1 MSAALRTDA
10 SAPSSAAAGD
20 TSGASAPAGPT
31 AVLAAFTAGLRHD
44 DLPMPVRERVKDI
57 LLDSLASAIAGRAG
71 DETAQIGALA
81 GALGRSDEATLLTGG
96 GSSLAGAALTNAYLV
111 TAVTVCDV
119 HRPTLFHTTPQVVPP
134 ALAIAERE
142 GCSGQALLTAIAAG
156 LEVSVR
162 VARAM
167 DYPEFRRRGWH
178 SPGVV
183 GPFGGAA
190 AAGSLLGLNAGRQ
203 CHAFALAGSQSA
215 GTFAHW
221 GTPTIK
227 FHQARGSLSGL
238 MAALL
243 AAEGFRA
250 SAEILAHPDGG
261 LFNAYANGGLPGEV
275 TGGLGETWKLEEL
288 ALRRWPAGSSLQAMI
303 TALFALV
310 EGQGVQAAGVARVR
324 IGLSKAVYDMH
335 GTLPWSDKFKALLS
349 APYIASI
356 ILHDRCCWLD
366 QFLPAR
372 YADPAVDAFTR
383 GRVRVEADAS
393 LAGNAASVEIT
404 MADGRVLREARSE
417 ALGDPGNPLDRAQI
431 VGKLQE
437 AAAGWFDPATTA
449 RVAAL
454 VDRLE
459 DLGDVRELMAIF
471 RAGRDSDS
479 ETASRPR

>member
-1 MSAALRTDA
+1 MT
-10 SAPSSAAAGD
+10 AAA
-20 TSGASAPAGPT
+20 SPAPTAPLPGPT
-31 AVLAAFTAGLRHD
+31 AVLSAFTAGLRPAHI
-44 DLPMPVRERVKDI
+44 PPRVRERVKDI
-57 LLDSLASAIAGRAG
+57 LLDTLASAIAGRAG

-81 GALGRSDEATLLTGG
+81 AALGRSDEATVLTGG
-96 GSSLAGAALTNAYLV
+96 GSSLAGAALSNAYLV

-134 ALAIAERE
+134 ALAIAERD
-142 GCSGQALLTAIAAG
+142 GCSGAALLAAIAAG

-190 AAGSLLGLNAGRQ
+190 AAGSLLGLDAARQ

-250 SAEILAHPDGG
+250 SGEILAHPDGG
-261 LFNAYANGGLPGEV
+261 LFNAYSNGGLPAEV
-275 TGGLGETWKLEEL
+275 TGGLGEAWKLEEL

-310 EGQGVQAAGVARVR
+310 EAHDVQAGGVERVR
-324 IGLSKAVYDMH
+324 IGLSPAVHEMH
-335 GTLPWSDKFKALLS
+335 GALPWTDKFKALLS

-356 ILHDRCCWLD
+356 ILHDRCCWLE
-366 QFLPAR
+366 QFLPGR
-372 YADPAVDAFTR
+372 YADPSVDAFTR
-383 GRVRVEADAS
+383 QRVQVEPDAS

-431 VGKLQE
+431 VAKLRE
-437 AAAGWFDPATTA
+437 AAAGWFEDATVE
-449 RVAAL
+449 RLAAM

-459 DLGDVRELMAIF
+459 DLADVRELMAIF
-471 RAGRDSDS
+471 RAGQR
-479 ETASRPR
+479 

>member
-1 MSAALRTDA
+1 MTAVPPA
-10 SAPSSAAAGD
+10 SSTIPSTTAPMVPS
-20 TSGASAPAGPT
+20 PGPT
-31 AVLAAFTAGLRHD
+31 AMLADFTAGLRHD
-44 DLPMPVRERVKDI
+44 AIPLRVRERVKDI
-57 LLDSLASAIAGRAG
+57 LLDTLASAIAGRAG
-71 DETAQIGALA
+71 DEIAQIGALA
-81 GALGRSDEATLLTGG
+81 AALGRSDEATLIAGG
-96 GSSLAGAALTNAYLV
+96 GSSLAGAALCNAYLV

-142 GCSGQALLTAIAAG
+142 GRSGSELLTAIAAG

-167 DYPEFRRRGWH
+167 DYPAFRRRGWH

-190 AAGSLLGLNAGRQ
+190 AAGSLLRLDAGRQ
-203 CHAFALAGSQSA
+203 CNAFALAGSQSA

-261 LFNAYANGGLPGEV
+261 LFNAYADGGLPQEI
-275 TGGLGETWKLEEL
+275 TGGLGEAWKLEEL

-310 EGQGVQAAGVARVR
+310 EGHGVQASGVERVR
-324 IGLSKAVYDMH
+324 IGLSKTVYDMH
-335 GTLPWSDKFKALLS
+335 GTLPWSDRFKALLS

-372 YADPAVDAFTR
+372 HADPAVDAFTR
-383 GRVRVEADAS
+383 NRVQVEPDPS
-393 LAGNAASVEIT
+393 LAGNAAAVEIT
-404 MADGRVLREARSE
+404 MADGRVLSETRTE
-417 ALGDPGNPLDRAQI
+417 ALGDPGNPLGRAQI

-449 RVAAL
+449 RLAAM

-459 DLGDVRELMAIF
+459 DLADVRELMALF
-471 RAGRDSDS
+471 RAGQR
-479 ETASRPR
+479 

>member
-1 MSAALRTDA
+1 MTAVAPPAASTVL
-10 SAPSSAAAGD
+10 SP
-20 TSGASAPAGPT
+20 GPT
-31 AVLAAFTAGLRHD
+31 AVLAQFTASLR
-44 DLPMPVRERVKDI
+44 PPAIPPRVRERVKDI
-57 LLDSLASAIAGRAG
+57 LLDTLASAIAGRAG
-71 DETAQIGALA
+71 DETAQIGALS
-81 GALGRSDEATLLTGG
+81 GALGRSDEATLLSGG

-111 TAVTVCDV
+111 TAVTLCDV

-134 ALAIAERE
+134 ALAIAERD
-142 GCSGQALLTAIAAG
+142 GCSGEALLTAIAAG

-190 AAGSLLGLNAGRQ
+190 AVGSLLGLDAARQ

-261 LFNAYANGGLPGEV
+261 LFNAYAGGGLPEEI
-275 TGGLGETWKLEEL
+275 TGGLGDTWKLEEL

-310 EGQGVQAAGVARVR
+310 EGHGVQAAGVERVR
-324 IGLSKAVYDMH
+324 VGLSKAVYDMH
-335 GTLPWSDKFKALLS
+335 GTLPWSDKFKAMLS

-356 ILHDRCCWLD
+356 ILHDGCCWLD

-372 YADPAVDAFTR
+372 HADPSVDAFTR
-383 GRVRVEADAS
+383 GRVHVEADAS

-404 MADGRVLREARSE
+404 MADGRVLRESRSE
-417 ALGDPGNPLDRAQI
+417 ALGDPGNPLDRSQI
-431 VGKLQE
+431 IEKLHE

-449 RVAAL
+449 RLAAM

-459 DLGDVRELMAIF
+459 DLADVRDLMAIF
-471 RAGRDSDS
+471 RAGQR
-479 ETASRPR
+479 

>member
-1 MSAALRTDA
+1 MTAAAL
-10 SAPSSAAAGD
+10 PSSP
-20 TSGASAPAGPT
+20 TSPPPGPT

-44 DLPMPVRERVKDI
+44 DIPSPVRERVKDI
-57 LLDSLASAIAGRAG
+57 LLDTLASAIAGRAG

-96 GSSLAGAALTNAYLV
+96 GSSLAGAALSNAYLV

-134 ALAIAERE
+134 ALAIAERD
-142 GCSGQALLTAIAAG
+142 GCTGSALLASIAAG

-190 AAGSLLGLNAGRQ
+190 AAGSLLGLDAARQ

-250 SAEILAHPDGG
+250 SGEILAHPDGG
-261 LFNAYANGGLPGEV
+261 LFNAYSSGGLPAEI
-275 TGGLGETWKLEEL
+275 TGGLGDTWKLEEL

-310 EGQGVQAAGVARVR
+310 EAHGVQADGVERVR
-324 IGLSKAVYDMH
+324 IGLSPAVHGMH
-335 GTLPWSDKFKALLS
+335 GTLPWTDKFKALLS

-356 ILHDRCCWLD
+356 ILHDRCCWLE
-366 QFLPAR
+366 QFLPGR
-372 YADPAVDAFTR
+372 YADAGVDAFTR
-383 GRVRVEADAS
+383 NRVRVEPDAS
-393 LAGNAASVEIT
+393 LSGNAASVEIT
-404 MADGRVLREARSE
+404 MSDGKVLREARSE
-417 ALGDPGNPLDRAQI
+417 ALGDPGNPLNREQI
-431 VGKLQE
+431 VAKLRE
-437 AAAGWFDPATTA
+437 AAAGWFDPATVE
-449 RVAAL
+449 RLAAM
-454 VDRLE
+454 VDRIEALA
-459 DLGDVRELMAIF
+459 DVRDLMAIF
-471 RAGRDSDS
+471 RAGQR
-479 ETASRPR
+479 

>member
-1 MSAALRTDA
+1 MPATPAAPPSAT
-10 SAPSSAAAGD
+10 P
-20 TSGASAPAGPT
+20 PGPT
-31 AVLAAFTAGLRHD
+31 ARLAGFVAGLSVDAIPSR
-44 DLPMPVRERVKDI
+44 VRERVKDI
-57 LLDSLASAIAGRAG
+57 LLDTLASAIAGRAG

-81 GALGRSDEATLLTGG
+81 AALGRSDESTLLTGG

-119 HRPTLFHTTPQVVPP
+119 HRPTLFHVTPQVVPP
-134 ALAIAERE
+134 ALAIAERD
-142 GCSGQALLTAIAAG
+142 GCSGAALLMAIAAG

-190 AAGSLLGLNAGRQ
+190 AAGRLLGLDAGQQ

-261 LFNAYANGGLPGEV
+261 LFNAYSNGGLPGEV
-275 TGGLGETWKLEEL
+275 TDGLGEQWKLEEL

-303 TALFALV
+303 TALFSLIEV
-310 EGQGVQAAGVARVR
+310 HGVQAAGVERVR
-324 IGLSKAVYDMH
+324 IGLSKTVHDMH
-335 GTLPWSDKFKALLS
+335 GTLPWTDKFKALLS

-383 GRVRVEADAS
+383 SRVQVEADPS
-393 LAGNAASVEIT
+393 LAGNAATVEVT
-404 MADGRVLREARSE
+404 MVDGRVLREARTE
-417 ALGDPGNPLDRAQI
+417 ALGDPGNPMDRRAI
-431 VGKLQE
+431 VGKLEE
-437 AAAGWFDPATTA
+437 AAAGWFDRATIGQLA
-449 RVAAL
+449 EQ

-459 DLGDVRELMAIF
+459 EMPDARALMAPF
-471 RAGRDSDS
+471 RAGR
-479 ETASRPR
+479 R

>member
-1 MSAALRTDA
+1 MIA
-10 SAPSSAAAGD
+10 SPPPSQPG
-20 TSGASAPAGPT
+20 TPPPGPT
-31 AVLAAFTAGLRHD
+31 AVLAAFTAGLGHD
-44 DLPMPVRERVKDI
+44 DLPGQVRERVKDI
-57 LLDSLASAIAGRAG
+57 LLDTLASALAGRAG
-71 DETAQIGALA
+71 DETAQIAAMA
-81 GALGRSDEATLLTGG
+81 GALGRSEESTVFTGG
-96 GSSLAGAALTNAYLV
+96 GLSLAGAALSNAYLV

-134 ALAIAERE
+134 ALAIAERD
-142 GCSGQALLTAIAAG
+142 GCSGKALLAAIAAG

-190 AAGSLLGLNAGRQ
+190 AAGSLLGLDAGRQ

-215 GTFAHW
+215 GTFAQW

-243 AAEGFRA
+243 AAEDFRA
-250 SAEILAHPDGG
+250 SGEILAHPDGG
-261 LFNAYANGGLPGEV
+261 LFNAYSNGGLPAEV

-303 TALFALV
+303 TALFALLDAHDVQVGGV
-310 EGQGVQAAGVARVR
+310 ERVR
-324 IGLSKAVYDMH
+324 VGMSKAVHDMH

-349 APYIASI
+349 APYIAAI
-356 ILHDRCCWLD
+356 ILHDRCCWLE
-366 QFLPAR
+366 QFLPGR
-372 YADPAVDAFTR
+372 YADASVDSFAR
-383 GRVRVEADAS
+383 DRVRVEADAS
-393 LAGNAASVEIT
+393 LAGNAASVEVT

-417 ALGDPGNPLDRAQI
+417 ALGDPGNPLSRAQI
-431 VGKLQE
+431 VGKLHE
-437 AAAGWFDPATTA
+437 AAAGWFDRATVE
-449 RVAAL
+449 RLAAMI
-454 VDRLE
+454 DRIE
-459 DLGDVRELMAIF
+459 DLADVRDLMAIF
-471 RAGRDSDS
+471 RAG
-479 ETASRPR
+479 PR